1 MRTSFL
7 AGSRRSCAATGI
19 VTVPMHATTD
29 TQEPDE
35 LPEELDIRHLR
46 RRVLQVAAVAAFVAL
61 AISALPGLGDV
72 RNRFADARPG
82 WIALAAVLELGSVLS
97 YVAAFRGVFC
107 PRLSWSFSTQIALA
121 EQAANVLL
129 PAGGAG
135 GLALGAWAL
144 RRGGMPVA
152 HIARR
157 SVAFFVITS
166 SVNFFIAAFAGAGLA
181 LGVLPGDVSLALA
194 LVPAA
199 LAVATIAGVL
209 ALPRLLPDD
218 PVPYGGRVR
227 RAAIGSLRA
236 VSDGVRDAVVLVRS
250 REPLVLGGAIGY
262 LAFDAAALAASF
274 AAFGAGS
281 PIGAFLL
288 AYVIG
293 QLGGLI
299 PVPGGLGGTDGGLIG
314 AFVLFGTPL
323 SAATAAVLAYRAF
336 QLGLPALLG
345 TAAFVRLQAT
355 LARAEAPAA
364 LCAPLAE
371 PLPVVRLSSI
381 RA

>member
-1 MRTSFL
+1 MDD
-7 AGSRRSCAATGI
+7 
-19 VTVPMHATTD
+19 VTDPEALG
-29 TQEPDE
+29 E
-35 LPEELDIRHLR
+35 LPAELDTRHLL
-46 RRVLQVAAVAAFVAL
+46 RRVLQVGAVAAAVAL
-61 AISALPGLGDV
+61 AISALPGLGDL
-72 RNRFADARPG
+72 RERFADARPG
-82 WIALAAVLELGSVLS
+82 WIALAGLLELASVLS

-107 PRLSWSFSTQIALA
+107 PRLSWSFSAQIGLA

-144 RRGGMPVA
+144 RRGGMAVA

-157 SVAFFVITS
+157 SVAFFILTS
-166 SVNFFIAAFAGAGLA
+166 SVNFVIAVLAGVGLA
-181 LGVLPGDVSLALA
+181 VGVLPGDVGLALA

-199 LAVATIAGVL
+199 LAAATITGVL
-209 ALPRLLPDD
+209 LLPRLLPDD
-218 PVPYGGRVR
+218 PVPRGGRLR
-227 RAAIGSLRA
+227 RAAVGSLRA
-236 VSDGVRDAVVLVRS
+236 VSDGVRDAVALVRA
-250 REPLVLGGAIGY
+250 REPLVILGSIGY

-274 AAFGAGS
+274 RAFGGG
-281 PIGAFLL
+281 PPVGVFLL
-288 AYVIG
+288 AYVLG

-299 PVPGGLGGTDGGLIG
+299 PVPGGLGGTDGGLVG
-314 AFVLFGTPL
+314 SLVLFGTPL

-345 TAAFVRLQAT
+345 TAAFVRLQRT

-371 PLPVVRLSSI
+371 PLPVVRLSSARI
-381 RA
+381 